1 MRNKISI
8 WLVTI
13 IVFSAAFF
21 FIGNH
26 VCTESNKEA
35 ANSEVYKYPSAA
47 FGLSEIESINVITY
61 ITNGRK
67 FSCLMIKYIRPL
79 NINSEIV
86 DRENMYKKI
95 DAILGPGS
103 SAINEIASSF
113 SSGGSLVSSNKT
125 MAVFLNKERNI
136 IIIPSYTSK

>member
-47 FGLSEIESINVITY
+47 FGLSEIESI
-61 ITNGRK
+61 
-67 FSCLMIKYIRPL
+67 SPL
-79 NINSEIV
+79 SVQV
-86 DRENMYKKI
+86 DPFFPFK
-95 DAILGPGS
+95 LGLGMFG
-103 SAINEIASSF
+103 A
-113 SSGGSLVSSNKT
+113 G
-125 MAVFLNKERNI
+125 
-136 IIIPSYTSK
+136 YC